1 MACESGTLHTSVQRP
16 RKPRKLAAEEL
27 FEYAVKALGARSY
40 SSADL
45 SAKLRL
51 RAAHLPDIDVTI
63 RRLKDIGYLD
73 DSRYADSFAASRVA
87 NDGFG
92 RMRILMDLQTHR
104 VPRELAEGAVEKA
117 LVGLNEDEQIQAY
130 IERRMPTLVLDDDR
144 KLASAFR
151 RLRRAG
157 FSTSPVLATLKRIAA
172 RPDMVE
178 EFPEEEPEEP

>member
-1 MACESGTLHTSVQRP
+1 VQNP
-16 RKPRKLAAEEL
+16 RKARKLAAEEL

-40 SSADL
+40 STADL

-51 RAAHLPDIDVTI
+51 RAAHLPDIEATI
-63 RRLKDIGYLD
+63 ARLKDIGYLD
-73 DSRYADSFAASRVA
+73 DSRYADSFASSRVA

-92 RMRILMDLQTHR
+92 RMRILMDLQAHR

-117 LVGLNEDEQIQAY
+117 LTGLTEAEQIQAY
-130 IERRMPTLVLDDDR
+130 IERRMPSLVLDDER

-157 FSTSPVLATLKRIAA
+157 FSTSPVLAALKRIAA
-172 RPDMVE
+172 KPDMIE
-178 EFPEEEPEEP
+178 DFPEEEALED